1 MHWSA
6 VHAVARPRG
15 GAWGGLNP
23 PTLLRG
29 HSRDLHRTDEKI
41 LGYPPLPRN
50 VVHANT
56 LVLVRDVNKA
66 GSLKAK
72 AKAKSLKA
80 KARSLKAKTKV
91 KARKFGLEAK
101 AKAKA

>member
-72 AKAKSLKA
+72 AKSLKAKAKTKSLKA
-80 KARSLKAKTKV
+80 KAKAVKV
-91 KARKFGLEAK
+91 LDAHQYFRCLI
-101 AKAKA
+101 